1 MIIRKSSVVL
11 TVLLLL
17 LFSSEITEA
26 ALHGTIDTIEVSV
39 QTDRGQLIPDKIAR
53 RMQASVSTIGDN
65 VLSGHTVDEVESKKD
80 QYENLIR
87 EVFDRI
93 LLGYSVHTVT
103 ITPQSNASIVIV
115 VSPWPDIISKVKVEV
130 EVSESSAQV
139 KNLILTDIAEVE
151 GIFNNVLNG
160 LPIDAVDWARSIVK
174 IALADFISVK
184 LPEYDANFEIIP
196 GNTTTIK
203 LNLYPKGTM
212 IRDVNLTLHSDSI
225 PNIALLN
232 FRPYIQMQSEKLIGL
247 PVDFVKRHQ
256 EYFIKDI
263 TEKLNHDKNLK
274 KFGVLTNIKMQAANN
289 TDIIISAETDKYRI
303 FLEGYLDIGRKEDN
317 TSFKA
322 HAGKMISPQ
331 DEIFVETDFL
341 PHKVQWTLLPGM
353 AHDLTP
359 QTRVGF
365 KYNMNENLTVLWA
378 KQKVSEKWL
387 LRFEHTPSQELNEFA
402 VRYKLQE
409 FVGVEYVINDD
420 DKWLRM
426 VGYF

>member
-1 MIIRKSSVVL
+1 MMIRKFSVIL
-11 TVLLLL
+11 TVFLLL
-17 LFSSEITEA
+17 LFSPDIAKA
-26 ALHGTIDTIEVSV
+26 ALHDTIDTIQVSV
-39 QTDRGQLIPDKIAR
+39 QTDRGQMIPDKIAR
-53 RMQASVSTIGDN
+53 RMQASAYTIGDN
-65 VLSGHTVDEVESKKD
+65 VLSGHTVEDVETKKD

-93 LLGYSVHTVT
+93 LLGYSVKTVT
-103 ITPQSNASIVIV
+103 ITPQVNTSIAIV
-115 VSPWPDIISKVKVEV
+115 VSPWTDIINKVKVDV
-130 EVSESSAQV
+130 EVNESSTKV

-151 GIFNNVLNG
+151 NVFNNVLVG

-174 IALADFISVK
+174 IALTDFLSVR
-184 LPEYDANFEIIP
+184 LPEYDASFEVIS

-203 LNLYPKGTM
+203 LNLYPKGNM
-212 IRDVNLTLHSDSI
+212 VRDVKLTLHSDSI
-225 PNIALLN
+225 PNIVLLN
-232 FRPYIQMQSEKLIGL
+232 FRPYIQAQSEKLIGL

-256 EYFIKDI
+256 DYFINDL
-263 TEKLNHDKNLK
+263 TEVLSHDKNLK
-274 KFGVLTNIKMQAANN
+274 KFGVMTNIKMQAANN
-289 TDIIISAETDKYRI
+289 TDIMISAETNKYRI
-303 FLEGYLDIGRKEDN
+303 SLEGYLDMGRKEDN

-331 DEIFVETDFL
+331 DEIFLETEFL

-359 QTRVGF
+359 QTRLGF
-365 KYNMNENLTVLWA
+365 RYDMNENMTILWA
-378 KQKVSEKWL
+378 KQRVSEKWL
-387 LRFEHTPSQELNEFA
+387 LRFEHTPSLEFNEFA

-409 FVGVEYVINDD
+409 FIGVEYVINDD